1 MKIKLLVDSTCD
13 LPIEYLHEND
23 ITVIPLL
30 VNFNE
35 EEYQDLIE
43 LQAEGLYELVDKKGM
58 LPKTAARSVGVFLET
73 FKKYLNEGYDQV
85 IFMGI
90 SSKFSSTIDNARMAA
105 KEFPGKVYVHDTY
118 NLSTGEG
125 IQVVKAIKLLKE
137 GKTCEEILW
146 QLKEL
151 APKIRSQFTVEN
163 LEYLYKGGRCSQT
176 SYYLGQGFKIKPI
189 IRVVDGGMIVYKK
202 VVGKINNAINKMI
215 SMLKDDL
222 DNLDLDVVMITHSL
236 ADDAVKYAYDKLK
249 EFIPE
254 DKIMITRAGCVI
266 SSHCGR
272 GTIGILYALK
282 ENK

>member
-13 LPIEYLHEND
+13 LPIELLHEND
-23 ITVIPLL
+23 VTVIPLL
-30 VNFNE
+30 VNFGE
-35 EEYQDLIE
+35 EEYQDLVE
-43 LQAEGLYELVDKKGM
+43 LKTEELYRLVDEKGE
-58 LPKTAARSVGVFLET
+58 LPKTAARSIGVFQET
-73 FKKYLNEGYDQV
+73 YRKYFNEGYDQI

-90 SSKFSSTIDNARMAA
+90 SSKFSSTNDNARLAGE
-105 KEFPGKVYVHDTY
+105 EFKGKVFVHDTQ

-125 IQVVKAIKLLKE
+125 IQVLKAIKLLKQ
-137 GKTCEEILW
+137 GKSAEEILAE
-146 QLKEL
+146 LKDL
-151 APKIRSQFTVEN
+151 APKVRSQFAVEN

-176 SYYLGQGFKIKPI
+176 VYYLGQGFKIKPI

-202 VVGKINNAINKMI
+202 AVGKMVNAMNKMI
-215 SMLKDDL
+215 AMIKEDL
-222 DNLDLDVVMITHSL
+222 DNLDLDVVMITHSI
-236 ADDAVKYAYDKLK
+236 ADEAAEYVYKKLK

-254 DKIMITRAGCVI
+254 DRIMITKAGCVI